1 MLSLEECFNEDME
14 NIYITTEK
22 EFGYDVIRIFQILQI
37 KRQFSY
43 KNS

>member
-22 EFGYDVIRIFQILQI
+22 EFACVFNDEQR
-37 KRQFSY
+37 
-43 KNS
+43 